1 VDRTKFIFGGLV
13 LGCLLMWLVGSVFG
27 QDGKKADTPTTQPAA
42 SPTTPRYQFHPG
54 RDDKDMFFV
63 FDTTTG
69 HTWGYTARGTFGYRW
84 VDYGTPGKEPNAEGK
99 K

>member
-1 VDRTKFIFGGLV
+1 
-13 LGCLLMWLVGSVFG
+13 
-27 QDGKKADTPTTQPAA
+27 
-42 SPTTPRYQFHPG
+42 
-54 RDDKDMFFV
+54 V